1 MCGLVVMVIVTLV
14 MMMMVV
20 MVVVLL
26 MRMLL
31 LVTQVTIPV
40 VVLLQRRVTLDAIPQ
55 NRTNATIPVAIIVG
69 NQALHFRV
77 MLEIHIQ
84 RGLVVVVVDLTLVE
98 GLASGGQR
106 SLGSQSQG
114 KDRCRVRGSFPLLLQ
129 LLKVSG

>member
-40 VVLLQRRVTLDAIPQ
+40 VVLFQRWVTLDAIPL
-55 NRTNATIPVAIIVG
+55 RLAYEIFISAHILCVSVRVYKLVIRLKLWECIFFVFVLLSFIF
-69 NQALHFRV
+69 LH
-77 MLEIHIQ
+77 
-84 RGLVVVVVDLTLVE
+84 
-98 GLASGGQR
+98 
-106 SLGSQSQG
+106 
-114 KDRCRVRGSFPLLLQ
+114 
-129 LLKVSG
+129 KVFFIS